1 MPPSDTQLWL
11 LRSLVRSLYDEQ
23 SPAIK
28 SGIGRDP
35 DLPKQTVGEMRAF
48 YSSTALFPYL
58 LRLPSTLQQLS
69 NVSYLWL
76 REFYLE
82 LSKRSQFPVSM
93 SLPWILIEH
102 VLKQA
107 SSSALV

>member
-1 MPPSDTQLWL
+1 M

-28 SGIGRDP
+28 SSLGRDP

-58 LRLPSTLQQLS
+58 LQLPSTLQQLS

-93 SLPWILIEH
+93 SLPWILTEH

-107 SSSALV
+107 SSSTLV